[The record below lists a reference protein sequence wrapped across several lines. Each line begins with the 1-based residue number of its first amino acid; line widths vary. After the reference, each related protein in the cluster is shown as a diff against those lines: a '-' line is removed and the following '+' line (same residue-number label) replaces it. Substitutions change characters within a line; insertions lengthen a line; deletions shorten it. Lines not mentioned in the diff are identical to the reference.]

1 MPPTSLIGALTVA
14 SLGLA
19 LAACGGGGS
28 GDSAED
34 IRIELAEQFEEEGLD
49 ADASD
54 CFAGVLVDEIG
65 AEELADVDFS
75 AEEPPEDLQD
85 DFAQAA
91 TVAIERCDIDAAELG
106 G

>member
-1 MPPTSLIGALTVA
+1 MRPTSLIGALAAA
-14 SLGLA
+14 SLG

-34 IRIELAEQFEEEGLD
+34 IRAELAEQFEDDGLD

-75 AEEPPEDLQD
+75 AEAPPEELQD

-91 TVAIERCDIDAAELG
+91 AVAIERCDIDADELG

>member
-1 MPPTSLIGALTVA
+1 MRPSSLHGALGAA

-19 LAACGGGGS
+19 LAACGGGGA
-28 GDSAED
+28 GDSAAD
-34 IRIELAEQFEEEGLD
+34 IRAELAEQFEGEGLD

-65 AEELADVDFS
+65 ADELADVDFS
-75 AEEPPEDLQD
+75 AEEPPEELQD

-91 TVAIERCDIDAAELG
+91 AVAIERCDIDADELG